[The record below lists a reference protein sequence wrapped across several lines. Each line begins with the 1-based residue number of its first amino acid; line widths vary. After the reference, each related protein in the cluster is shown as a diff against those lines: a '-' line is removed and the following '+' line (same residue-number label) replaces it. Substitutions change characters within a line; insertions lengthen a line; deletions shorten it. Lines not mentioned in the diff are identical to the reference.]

1 MPPLMR
7 DPHWLSIDEIG
18 ACLRQGDIGVV
29 ELTQVMLDRI
39 AALDGS
45 LNSFITVTDEL
56 ALAQAETAQ
65 RELSAG
71 HDRGPLH
78 GIPVAVK
85 DLLATKGIRTTFAS
99 RAYADDTPDFNAT
112 VVAKLAAAGAV
123 LLGKTN
129 LSEGAADSSSQSSAF
144 GGPNNPWNRDYITGG
159 SSGGSAAA
167 VAAGL
172 AFAAIGSDTAM
183 SIRQPAALCGIVGL
197 KPTFGRVSKHGAMVL
212 SDSLDHLGP
221 MTRSVGDAALVLGAI
236 SGHDP
241 DDPHSA
247 DLPLPDISAPAG
259 HINGVRLA
267 VPRADFFTGCDP
279 EWAAATERAITML
292 GDQGAV
298 IEEIRLPDLDTLSYC
313 TNLMIGV
320 EAAAYHH
327 RRFEARPDDFGPTLR
342 RVIESGRSHN
352 AVEYV
357 QAQQMRQQLKRGIMA
372 VFRGFDALV
381 LPTTALA
388 ACPIAE
394 DDPGLVRERARN
406 TLPFNALGW
415 PAVSLPCG
423 LAANG
428 LPMGLQIVAHPFE
441 EARMLDIAYAYE
453 QATVGIGH
461 PNI

>member
-99 RAYADDTPDFNAT
+99 RAYADDIPDFNAT

-159 SSGGSAAA
+159 GGRRP
-167 VAAGL
+167 GL
-172 AFAAIGSDTAM
+172 RRHRQRHRHVDPPARRPVRHCRVETNVWPGFKTWRHGVVRQLGPFGSHDTQRGGRGLGLGGHIGS
-183 SIRQPAALCGIVGL
+183 
-197 KPTFGRVSKHGAMVL
+197 
-212 SDSLDHLGP
+212 
-221 MTRSVGDAALVLGAI
+221 
-236 SGHDP
+236 
-241 DDPHSA
+241 
-247 DLPLPDISAPAG
+247 
-259 HINGVRLA
+259 
-267 VPRADFFTGCDP
+267 
-279 EWAAATERAITML
+279 
-292 GDQGAV
+292 
-298 IEEIRLPDLDTLSYC
+298 
-313 TNLMIGV
+313 
-320 EAAAYHH
+320 
-327 RRFEARPDDFGPTLR
+327 
-342 RVIESGRSHN
+342 
-352 AVEYV
+352 
-357 QAQQMRQQLKRGIMA
+357 
-372 VFRGFDALV
+372 
-381 LPTTALA
+381 
-388 ACPIAE
+388 
-394 DDPGLVRERARN
+394 
-406 TLPFNALGW
+406 
-415 PAVSLPCG
+415 
-423 LAANG
+423 
-428 LPMGLQIVAHPFE
+428 
-441 EARMLDIAYAYE
+441 
-453 QATVGIGH
+453 
-461 PNI
+461 

>member
-1 MPPLMR
+1 MR
-7 DPHWLSIDEIG
+7 DHHWLSIKEAG
-18 ACLRQGDIGVV
+18 VLLRQGDIGVV
-29 ELTQVMLDRI
+29 ELTQAMLSRI
-39 AALDGS
+39 DSLDS
-45 LNSFITVTDEL
+45 KLNSFITVTGEL

-99 RAYADDTPDFNAT
+99 RAYADDIPDFDAT
-112 VVAKLAAAGAV
+112 VVAKLADAGAV

-144 GGPNNPWNRDYITGG
+144 GGPGNPWNRDYITGG

-197 KPTFGRVSKHGAMVL
+197 KPTFGRVSKQGAMVL
-212 SDSLDHLGP
+212 SNSMDHLGP
-221 MTRSVGDAALVLGAI
+221 MTRSVGDAAMILGAI

-247 DLPLPDISAPAG
+247 DVPLPDFAAPAG
-259 HINGVRLA
+259 PINGVRLA
-267 VPRADFFTGCDP
+267 IPRVDFFTGCDP
-279 EWAAATERAITML
+279 EWAAAAERAIAVL

-298 IEEIRLPDLDTLSYC
+298 IEEIKLPDLKTLSYC

-357 QAQQMRQQLKRGIMA
+357 QAQQLRRQLKRGIMA
-372 VFRGFDALV
+372 AFQGFDALV

-388 ACPIAE
+388 ACPITE
-394 DDPGLVRERARN
+394 DDPGLVRMRARN

-415 PAVSLPCG
+415 PAISVPCG

-428 LPMGLQIVAHPFE
+428 LPMGLQIVAQPFD
-441 EARMLDIAYAYE
+441 EARMLDIAHAYE
-453 QATVGIGH
+453 RSTDGIGH

>member
-1 MPPLMR
+1 MPPRTQDL
-7 DPHWLSIDEIG
+7 HWLSIEEAGALLRRGEIG
-18 ACLRQGDIGVV
+18 AV
-29 ELTQVMLDRI
+29 ELTQAMLDRI
-39 AALDGS
+39 ASLDCK
-45 LNSFITVTDEL
+45 LNSFITVTGEL
-56 ALAQAETAQ
+56 AMAQARVAESEF
-65 RELSAG
+65 RAG
-71 HDRGPLH
+71 RDRGPLH

-99 RAYADDTPDFNAT
+99 RAYADDIPDFDAT
-112 VVAKLAAAGAV
+112 VVAKLAEAGAV

-144 GGPNNPWNRDYITGG
+144 GGPKNPWNTDYITGG
-159 SSGGSAAA
+159 SSGGSGAA

-212 SDSLDHLGP
+212 SYSMDHLGP
-221 MTRSVGDAALVLGAI
+221 MTRGVRDAALVLQAI

-241 DDPHSA
+241 DDPDSA
-247 DLPLPDISAPAG
+247 DVPVPDFTARVGQID
-259 HINGVRLA
+259 GVRLA

-279 EWAAATERAITML
+279 EWAAATERALTVL

-298 IEEIRLPDLDTLSYC
+298 IEEVTLPDLEPLSYC

-327 RRFEARPDDFGPTLR
+327 RFEARPDDVGATLR
-342 RVIESGRSHN
+342 RVIESGRGHN

-357 QAQQMRQQLKRGIMA
+357 QAQQLRQQLKRGILA
-372 VFRGFDALV
+372 AFQGFTALV
-381 LPTTALA
+381 LPITALA
-388 ACPIAE
+388 ACPITE

-415 PAVSLPCG
+415 PAISVPCG
-423 LAANG
+423 LATNG
-428 LPMGLQIVAHPFE
+428 LPMGLQIVGHPFD
-441 EARMLDIAYAYE
+441 EARMLDIAQACE
-453 QATVGIGH
+453 QATSGIGH